1 MNKKFLSV
9 ILFSALM
16 VGTAGT
22 FTSCKDYDDDIDQ
35 INTELTG
42 IKASISDLQTKVGN
56 GKFVTNIT
64 KSGEGIAITWND
76 GTSNTIETI
85 KGDKGDKGEA
95 PTIEIDPT
103 TKNWKIDGVDTGVC
117 AEGIKGADGAAGPAG
132 VNGINAKSP
141 SISETTGNWVVY
153 AWNAEKKDYVG
164 TDTGVSA
171 KGASAYV
178 VDKKSYWELNVA
190 VDKEGSAYTTVK
202 LPKAASILSLQAV
215 SIVDGTI
222 KPAEVLMSY
231 GKKLTAEVK
240 FHNNTYAKDAIL
252 LSQVSTLSTIV
263 NPQDADASVYAFV
276 LADSKGNV
284 PFKVTNPK
292 NNETEDPLTRAAS
305 ANKGV
310 FDMTVEYVSTANC
323 GESEGTYALT
333 TETANGLVASAYDVT
348 VNEQAVN
355 VINTVNLTVLSV
367 DINKELDLTGC
378 FKNATVAVAK
388 VDGTD
393 VADLTPYI
401 VDYYFEIADKTAAAN
416 LGATI
421 SGNTIKAEKAGSLDV
436 KVNYLLVNG
445 DKAEAATAETIQV
458 TFNYVAPSTTLDPI
472 EWTVNTTNKDQY
484 LSLANIQSALAGATD
499 TDLPSVTKVGNITWA
514 DGKALTEKTITVNG
528 EKYGKDG
535 ITFVESWITTIDATA
550 LYYKDA
556 QGKFQKATATTKI
569 QTPLYVKFSF
579 DPATA
584 FPAEESYQIVL
595 GLKKK
600 DATVNAFEIPV
611 KVTIKSPAESA
622 VTPFSRLSAYFVG
635 DNAVAYG
642 SADGTDVKYNLFKL
656 YKDMG
661 TEKTN
666 VAFTETLHEIDGHNC
681 AAWIVETST
690 NPGDISVKVY
700 DKDPNADNRDNVYST
715 REIQAAY
722 TVFGNVHIAKIV
734 DKFNLT
740 VKSEIKEGVLEATTA
755 ANASG
760 NGVSPIKVSLKNI
773 TAKDVYGEAYNLT
786 QMYKKSGGTYVED
799 SAEPMDSRIQ
809 SVTVVLA
816 DDNAKEYLAIENHSG
831 SQFASTGTDAYSY
844 FSVVKKSAE
853 TALQNDVPCKVSLVV
868 LDKWGATT
876 TTTVTITLKK

>member
-35 INTELTG
+35 INNELTG
-42 IKASISDLQTKVGN
+42 IKASISDLQAKVGD
-56 GKFVTNIT
+56 GKFVTNVVKNGDGIT
-64 KSGEGIAITWND
+64 ITWSDNT
-76 GTSNTIETI
+76 TSTIGTI
-85 KGDKGDKGEA
+85 KGDKGDKGDA
-95 PTIEIDPT
+95 ATITIDPV
-103 TKNWKIDGVDTGVC
+103 TKNFIINNEDTGIC
-117 AEGIKGADGAAGPAG
+117 SEGKNG
-132 VNGINAKSP
+132 VNGINAKAP
-141 SISETTGNWVVY
+141 SISKETGNWVTY
-153 AWNAEKKDYVG
+153 EWDAEKNDYVG
-164 TDTGVSA
+164 TDTGISA
-171 KGASAYV
+171 MGASTYV
-178 VDKKSYWELNVA
+178 VDKTSYWELHVA
-190 VDKEGSAYTTVK
+190 TSENGEGEPAVIK
-202 LPKAASILSLQAV
+202 LPKAASITSLKAV
-215 SIVDGTI
+215 SINNGRIGAANVT
-222 KPAEVLMSY
+222 MSY
-231 GKKLTAEVK
+231 GKALGADVK
-240 FHNNTYAKDAIL
+240 FNNVTYKKDAIL
-252 LSQVSTLSTIV
+252 LSQTSTLSAIV
-263 NPQDADASVYAFV
+263 NPQDADATKYAYV
-276 LADSKGNV
+276 LSDSKGNM
-284 PFKVTNPK
+284 PFKVTNPVA
-292 NNETEDPLTRAAS
+292 NMTEDALTRAAS
-305 ANKGV
+305 VNKGV
-310 FDMTVEYVSTANC
+310 FDMTVEYLSTANC
-323 GESEGTYALT
+323 GKSAGTYALT
-333 TETANGLVASAYDVT
+333 TETADGLVASAYDVKVT
-348 VNEQAVN
+348 EKPVNTIAVTSLKN
-355 VINTVNLTVLSV
+355 LSV
-367 DINKELDLTGC
+367 DINKELDLIGC
-378 FKNATVAVAK
+378 FKKANVATVNGA
-388 VDGTD
+388 T

-421 SGNTIKAEKAGSLDV
+421 SGNTIKAEKAGGPLNI

-445 DKAEAATAETIQV
+445 TVAEATTAKTITV
-458 TFNYVAPSTTLDPI
+458 TFNYVAPSTTLGDV
-472 EWTVNTTNKDQY
+472 EWTVNKTNADFF
-484 LSLANIQSALAGATD
+484 LPLGDIQAALAGLTD
-499 TDLPSVTKVGNITWA
+499 TDLPSVEKVGSITWA

-528 EKYGKDG
+528 VKYGKDG
-535 ITFVESWITTIDATA
+535 IAFNESWITTIDANT
-550 LYYKDA
+550 LYVKNSAGQYVPA
-556 QGKFQKATATTKI
+556 AGSKI
-569 QTPLYVKFSF
+569 QTPLYIKFHF
-579 DPATA
+579 NYTEA

-595 GLKKK
+595 GLKK
-600 DATVNAFEIPV
+600 ANAAVNAFEIPV

-622 VTPFSRLSAYFVG
+622 VSPFSRLSAYFVG

-642 SADGTDVKYNLFKL
+642 SANDGINVTYNLFKL

-666 VAFTETLHEIDGHNC
+666 VAFTETLHDINGHTC
-681 AAWIVETST
+681 TPWITTTGVA
-690 NPGDISVKVY
+690 GDISVKVY
-700 DKDPNADNRDNVYST
+700 DDAPNADNRDNVYST

-786 QMYKKSGGTYVED
+786 QMYKKSTNGYVPD
-799 SAEPMDSRIQ
+799 ATEPMDSRIQ
-809 SVTVVLA
+809 SVRVVLA

>member
-35 INTELTG
+35 INNELTG
-42 IKASISDLQTKVGN
+42 IKASISDLQAKVGD
-56 GKFVTNIT
+56 GKFVTNVVKNGDGIT
-64 KSGEGIAITWND
+64 ITWSDNT
-76 GTSNTIETI
+76 TSTIGTI
-85 KGDKGDKGEA
+85 KGDKGDKGDA
-95 PTIEIDPT
+95 ATITIDPV
-103 TKNWKIDGVDTGVC
+103 TKNFIINNEDTGIC
-117 AEGIKGADGAAGPAG
+117 SEGKNG
-132 VNGINAKSP
+132 VNGINAKAP
-141 SISETTGNWVVY
+141 SISKETGNWVTY
-153 AWNAEKKDYVG
+153 EWDAEKNDYVG
-164 TDTGVSA
+164 TDTGISA
-171 KGASAYV
+171 MGASTYV
-178 VDKKSYWELNVA
+178 VDKTSYWELHVA
-190 VDKEGSAYTTVK
+190 TSENGEGEPAVIK
-202 LPKAASILSLQAV
+202 LPKAASITSLKAV
-215 SIVDGTI
+215 SINDGRIEAANVT
-222 KPAEVLMSY
+222 MSY
-231 GKKLTAEVK
+231 GKALGADVK
-240 FHNNTYAKDAIL
+240 FNNVTYKKDAIL
-252 LSQVSTLSTIV
+252 LSQTSTLSAIV
-263 NPQDADASVYAFV
+263 NPQDADATKYAYI
-276 LADSKGNV
+276 LSDSKGNM
-284 PFKVTNPK
+284 PFKVTNPVA
-292 NNETEDPLTRAAS
+292 NMTEDALTRAAS
-305 ANKGV
+305 VNKGV
-310 FDMTVEYVSTANC
+310 FDMTVEYLSTANC
-323 GESEGTYALT
+323 GKSAGTYALT
-333 TETANGLVASAYDVT
+333 TETADGLVASAYDVKVTEKAVSAIT
-348 VNEQAVN
+348 VTSLKA
-355 VINTVNLTVLSV
+355 LSV
-367 DINKELDLTGC
+367 DINKELDLIGC
-378 FKNATVAVAK
+378 FKNTAVAT
-388 VDGTD
+388 VDGTA

-421 SGNTIKAEKAGSLDV
+421 SGNTIKAEKAGSLNI

-445 DKAEAATAETIQV
+445 TVAEAAAAKTITV
-458 TFNYVAPSTTLDPI
+458 TFIYVAPSTTLGDV
-472 EWTVNTTNKDQY
+472 EWTVNKTNADFF
-484 LSLANIQSALAGATD
+484 LPLGDIQAALAGSTD
-499 TDLPSVTKVGNITWA
+499 TDLPSVAKVGSITWA

-528 EKYGKDG
+528 VKYGKDG
-535 ITFVESWITTIDATA
+535 TAFDENWITTIDAST
-550 LYYKDA
+550 LYVKNSAGQYVSA
-556 QGKFQKATATTKI
+556 AGSKI
-569 QTPLYVKFSF
+569 QTPLYIKFNF
-579 DPATA
+579 DYTKA

-595 GLKKK
+595 GLKKAG
-600 DATVNAFEIPV
+600 ATVNAFEIPV

-622 VTPFSRLSAYFVG
+622 VSPFSRLSAYFVG

-642 SADGTDVKYNLFKL
+642 SANGTNVEYNLFKL

-661 TEKTN
+661 TEKGN

-681 AAWIVETST
+681 AAWIVETPT

-700 DKDPNADNRDNVYST
+700 DNAQNADNRDNVYST

-786 QMYKKSGGTYVED
+786 QMYKKSGANYVED
-799 SAEPMDSRIQ
+799 TTEPMDSRIQ
-809 SVTVVLA
+809 SVRVVLA
-816 DDNAKEYLAIENHSG
+816 DDNAKEYLAIEDHGGN
-831 SQFASTGTDAYSY
+831 QFAPTETDAYSY